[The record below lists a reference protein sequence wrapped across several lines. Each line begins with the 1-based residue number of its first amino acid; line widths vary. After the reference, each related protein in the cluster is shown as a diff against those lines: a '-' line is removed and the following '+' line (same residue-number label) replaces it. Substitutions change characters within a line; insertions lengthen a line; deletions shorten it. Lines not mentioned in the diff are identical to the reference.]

1 MSTSLLKLSLAF
13 NYVGLLVILPHFFAF
28 SQTGCPMILRGEFR
42 DFLHPIPLTISPNES
57 NQNSTVKHNINISLF
72 YL

>member
-1 MSTSLLKLSLAF
+1 MSISLLKLSLVF
-13 NYVGLLVILPHFFAF
+13 NYVVLLVKLPHFFTF
-28 SQTGCPMILRGEFR
+28 SQTGCPMIFRGEFR
-42 DFLHPIPLTISPNES
+42 DFLYPVPLTISPNES